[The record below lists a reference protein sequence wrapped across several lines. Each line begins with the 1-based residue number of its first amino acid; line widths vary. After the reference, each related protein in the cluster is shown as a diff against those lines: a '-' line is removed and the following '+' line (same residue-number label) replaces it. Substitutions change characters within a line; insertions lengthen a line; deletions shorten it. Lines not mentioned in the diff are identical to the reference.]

1 MLELKKNNDARKLIS
16 RVFQEVNDMVVP
28 TMGAKGLL
36 VALDDDL
43 GKCTLTDDG
52 VTVARQAIHMDG
64 MERMIAVDMIEA
76 AATTEKEA
84 LDGTTLTIL
93 LTNAIYQYGYKK
105 ILKGMHPQ
113 LVADKLE
120 KEIDNIRDYLEK
132 EKLDMDEQYVE
143 AIATISTKIPMV
155 GNIVDKAYAVAG
167 KDMNIIIEHDR
178 EGTGVTIDHSK
189 GFSIDSGYM
198 SDAMRNLCED
208 QEKWDKTGAWI
219 VLMKEGIMTQAGLG
233 NFFKS
238 IPEDKIKDPFVFVMN
253 PNFNPNTLRL
263 LIDTLI
269 KNQMVYQFI
278 FVNED
283 KADDVYMDIA
293 AVTGGTVQDASSG
306 VGDYLF
312 EHCGHCDKITIEID
326 KTLFVMESKNKM
338 VNQRIKVYKNKL
350 DKKFKLNRVDEALYT
365 RRLGAL
371 ENGIVKIKVGVP
383 TVTEYQ
389 TLRLKLDDAIGAVR
403 KAFEH
408 GIVLGGGKAL
418 YNIALAHPELELEDV
433 LKLPMKQICLNAGI
447 KKLPPESQLN
457 NKNTGVNVM
466 DGAGKTAHLI
476 AHGILDSFASIDEAL
491 KNAGSIACSYLRTNC
506 IIRKGITQNK

>member
-1 MLELKKNNDARKLIS
+1 MLSLKRNNEARDLIS
-16 RVFQEVNDMVVP
+16 HVFQEINDMVVP

-93 LTNAIYQYGYKK
+93 LTNELYQYGYKR
-105 ILKGMHPQ
+105 IRKGEHPQ
-113 LVADKLE
+113 VVADRLE
-120 KEIDNIRDYLEK
+120 KEIQDIRGL
-132 EKLDMDEQYVE
+132 LDDERMSMTDKHVKH
-143 AIATISTKIPMV
+143 IATISTKIPMV
-155 GNIVDKAYAVAG
+155 GDVVKKAYDLAG
-167 KDMNIIIEHDR
+167 KDMNVIIEHDR
-178 EGTGVTIDHSK
+178 DGSEISIEHSK
-189 GFSIDSGYM
+189 GFTVDSGYM

-208 QEKWDKTGAWI
+208 GEKWEKDGAWI
-219 VLMKEGIMTQAGLG
+219 VLMKEGIMTQAGIG

-238 IPEDKIKDPFVFVMN
+238 IPEDKVKEPFVFVMN
-253 PNFNPNTLRL
+253 PNFNPNTLRI

-269 KNQMVYQFI
+269 KNGMTYQFI

-312 EHCGHCDKITIEID
+312 EYCGHCSKIAIEID
-326 KTLFVMESKNKM
+326 KTLFINEPGERVKDR
-338 VNQRIKVYKNKL
+338 VKVYKEKL
-350 DKKFKLNRVDEALYT
+350 KKKYKLILVEEALYT
-365 RRLGAL
+365 KRLGAL

-403 KAFEH
+403 KAFES

-418 YNIALAHPELELEDV
+418 YNIALAHPELELGNI
-433 LKLPMKQICLNAGI
+433 LKMPLRQICVNAGI
-447 KKLPPESQLN
+447 KNIPPDSVLN
-457 NKNTGVNVM
+457 AKGTGVNVLENR
-466 DGAGKTAHLI
+466 TVSLSHW
-476 AHGILDSFASIDEAL
+476 GILDSFKSIDEAL
-491 KNAGSIACSYLRTNC
+491 KNSGSIACSYLRTNC
-506 IIRKGITQNK
+506 IIKKETTQNK

>member
-1 MLELKKNNDARKLIS
+1 MLQVRKNQEARRLIS
-16 RVFQEVNDMVVP
+16 KVFQEVNDIVVP

-64 MERMIAVDMIEA
+64 MEKMIAVDMIEA
-76 AATTEKEA
+76 AATTEREA

-93 LTNAIYQYGYKK
+93 LTNELYQLGYKK
-105 ILKGMHPQ
+105 IRRGTHPQ
-113 LVADKLE
+113 VVADSIE
-120 KEIDNIRDYLEK
+120 NEIKEVREYLK
-132 EKLDMDEQYVE
+132 KDIIPMTDKHVKD
-143 AIATISTKIPMV
+143 IATISTKIPMV
-155 GNIVDKAYAVAG
+155 GDIVDEAYKKAG
-167 KDMNIIIEHDR
+167 REMNVIIEHDR
-178 EGTGVTIDHSK
+178 EETGIRIEHSE

-208 QEKWDKTGAWI
+208 QEKWSKDGAWI

-238 IPEDKIKDPFVFVMN
+238 IPEDHVGDPFVFIMN

-269 KNQMVYQFI
+269 KNHMTYQFI

-283 KADDVYMDIA
+283 KSDDVYMDIA

-312 EHCGHCDKITIEID
+312 AHCGHADHIEIEID
-326 KTLFVMESKNKM
+326 KTLVLNKNKCPQIK
-338 VNQRIKVYKNKL
+338 QRIKVYKDKL
-350 DKKFKLNRVDEALYT
+350 GKKFKLSRVDEALYT
-365 RRLGAL
+365 KRLGAL

-403 KAFEH
+403 KAFEQ
-408 GIVLGGGKAL
+408 GVVLGGGKAL
-418 YNIALAHPELELEDV
+418 YNITIQHKNLQTSRALSAAFEQV
-433 LKLPMKQICLNAGI
+433 CRNAGI
-447 KKLPPESQLN
+447 KKLPPAKILN
-457 NKNTGVNVM
+457 IKNTGLDVTTNKVV
-466 DGAGKTAHLI
+466 DLER
-476 AHGILDSFASIDEAL
+476 HGILDSYASIDEAL
-491 KNAGSIACSYLRTNC
+491 KNASSIACSYLRCNC
-506 IIRKGITQNK
+506 LIKKETTQNK